1 MRIVAA
7 DGCALNAP
15 MARSRGRLLLLLL
28 AAGFIAFGLLGCAA
42 NDAEQAGSV
51 SNARPHIPLPK
62 RALLAPPKEPAC
74 DLTGPRANDGDGRT
88 VAQAGSNAGLSQR
101 IALEYERDCYQQAE
115 LRMRQRLLRLQ
126 AAVGSTMRAVR
137 QLDRSAP
144 N

>member
-15 MARSRGRLLLLLL
+15 IARSRGRLLLLLL
-28 AAGFIAFGLLGCAA
+28 AVGLIGFGLLGCAA

-51 SNARPHIPLPK
+51 PKARPNIPLPK
-62 RALLAPPKEPAC
+62 QALLAPPKEPAC
-74 DLTGPRANDGDGRT
+74 APKVPGANTGPNAN
-88 VAQAGSNAGLSQR
+88 LSQR
-101 IALEYERDCYQQAE
+101 ITLEYERDCYQQAE
-115 LRMRQRLLRLQ
+115 LRVRHRLLRLQ

-137 QLDRSAP
+137 QLDRSAS